1 MRILVTDGMDQSA
14 VAALRADGHEVVEQF
29 FPPEELGAAL
39 REFDVAVVRSK
50 TKVRKNHIDE
60 ALGGKLKLIIRGG
73 VVMITFAE
81 RNTENDME
89 YTVYCDETCHLEHDN
104 IKPMALGAV
113 WCPKEAKDE
122 IFKRLREIKIEHG
135 LKPTCEL
142 KWNAVSSAKLAYYI
156 DVINYFFDNQDLHFR
171 TVIVPDKSVLNLS
184 EAKMS
189 HDSLYYKLYFD
200 LLKTIIEPKSSYYIY
215 LDIKDTKSQ
224 DKVENLQTHL
234 NQSHYDFD
242 RNMVKRIQQV
252 RSHEIELVGLA
263 DFLVGAICY
272 VHRGLQTSTAKLAI
286 IEKIRERS
294 GYNLLQNT
302 LYKEDK
308 MNIFIWKGVK

>member
-1 MRILVTDGMDQSA
+1 
-14 VAALRADGHEVVEQF
+14 
-29 FPPEELGAAL
+29 
-39 REFDVAVVRSK
+39 
-50 TKVRKNHIDE
+50 
-60 ALGGKLKLIIRGG
+60 
-73 VVMITFAE
+73 MITFAE
-81 RNTENDME
+81 TNTEKDME

-142 KWNAVSSAKLAYYI
+142 KWHGVSKSKLAYYM
-156 DVINYFFDNQDLHFR
+156 DVINYFFDNKDLHFR
-171 TVIVPDKSVLNLS
+171 TVLVQDKSILNLA

-189 HDSLYYKLYFD
+189 HDSLYYKMDFN
-200 LLKTIIEPKSSYYIY
+200 LLKTIIDPKSSYYIY
-215 LDIKDTKSQ
+215 LDIKDTNSQ
-224 DKVENLQTHL
+224 KQVENLQEHL
-234 NQSHYDFD
+234 NLSHYDFD
-242 RNMVKRIQQV
+242 RNVVKRIQQV
-252 RSHEIELVGLA
+252 RSHEIELISLA
-263 DFLVGAICY
+263 DFIVGAICY
-272 VHRGLQTSTAKLAI
+272 AHRGLQTNQAKLAI
-286 IEKIRERS
+286 IERIKERS

>member
-1 MRILVTDGMDQSA
+1 
-14 VAALRADGHEVVEQF
+14 
-29 FPPEELGAAL
+29 
-39 REFDVAVVRSK
+39 
-50 TKVRKNHIDE
+50 
-60 ALGGKLKLIIRGG
+60 
-73 VVMITFAE
+73 
-81 RNTENDME
+81 
-89 YTVYCDETCHLEHDN
+89 
-104 IKPMALGAV
+104 
-113 WCPKEAKDE
+113 
-122 IFKRLREIKIEHG
+122 
-135 LKPTCEL
+135 
-142 KWNAVSSAKLAYYI
+142 
-156 DVINYFFDNQDLHFR
+156 
-171 TVIVPDKSVLNLS
+171 
-184 EAKMS
+184 MS

-224 DKVENLQTHL
+224 DKVENLHAHL
-234 NQSHYDFD
+234 NQTHYDFD